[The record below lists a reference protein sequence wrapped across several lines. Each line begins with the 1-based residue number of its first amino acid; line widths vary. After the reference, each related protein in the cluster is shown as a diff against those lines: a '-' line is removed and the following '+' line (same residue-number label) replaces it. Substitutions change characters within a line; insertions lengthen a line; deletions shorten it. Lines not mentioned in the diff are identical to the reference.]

1 MMTPAGTMSKK
12 APGRPTV
19 SRMSR
24 VILMGLGVIGALS
37 PSAFGQAQSTP
48 PSAPDGGEP
57 NADDP
62 AYLAARRNAIPLT
75 PAMIEDL
82 KRRFDALQ
90 HAKAGDDQT
99 SIVATPMNRS
109 INVSLGPGGA
119 TSIIQTVPGYPTA
132 LSFLDSTGQPWPI
145 AWDTNGV
152 PDKAGG
158 TGGAPAINAVGFNVS
173 VPVQGSNVLQ
183 LQPRSPNLRGGILV
197 NLQGAPKPLA
207 FMVVSGKSQ
216 YDADISVRVA
226 DRGPNAKLA
235 IITRP
240 DTPETG
246 APYLTA
252 MLDGVPPAEAVPLS
266 VEGVS
271 PDEVRAWQMG
281 DRDYI
286 RTRYTLLSP
295 EWVASEQG
303 EDGTTIYAIPAT
315 PVVLLSAGGHTVAA
329 RLQEH

>member
-1 MMTPAGTMSKK
+1 
-12 APGRPTV
+12 
-19 SRMSR
+19 
-24 VILMGLGVIGALS
+24 
-37 PSAFGQAQSTP
+37 
-48 PSAPDGGEP
+48 
-57 NADDP
+57 
-62 AYLAARRNAIPLT
+62 
-75 PAMIEDL
+75 
-82 KRRFDALQ
+82 
-90 HAKAGDDQT
+90 
-99 SIVATPMNRS
+99 MNRS

-132 LSFLDSTGQPWPI
+132 LRFLDSTGQPWPI

-152 PDKAGG
+152 PDKAQRRRRR
-158 TGGAPAINAVGFNVS
+158 TGGQCCRLQRQR
-173 VPVQGSNVLQ
+173 PVQGSNVLQ

-207 FMVVSGKSQ
+207 FMVVSGKGQ

-271 PDEVRAWQMG
+271 PDDVRAWQMG

-295 EWVASEQG
+295 EWVASEDG
-303 EDGTTIYAIPAT
+303 EDGTTIYAVPAT

-329 RLQEH
+329 RLGSSERWPLSARVWRWIASSAVPAVPGHGGLRSWERRRSSFSGVLASS